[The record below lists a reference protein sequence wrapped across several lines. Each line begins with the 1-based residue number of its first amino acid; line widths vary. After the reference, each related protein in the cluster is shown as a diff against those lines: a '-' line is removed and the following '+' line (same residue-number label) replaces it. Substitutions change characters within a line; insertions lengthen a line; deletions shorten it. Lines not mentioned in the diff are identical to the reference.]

1 MKHFLSGVAVSLL
14 ATSIAAGQAA
24 APSKS
29 AQLQDTKPASTAASA
44 VKIDPA
50 KEADIRRLLELSGAR
65 ALALQMMDEM
75 GKSLKPML
83 TNSLPPG
90 DYRDKLVDLFF
101 AKFMAKADSDSLVN
115 LAVPE
120 YDKNFTHDEI
130 LRLIAF
136 YQTPVGKKAVA
147 VIPQLT
153 ATLQQKGRTW
163 GESLGRESMMEVLTE
178 HPELQQQIVDAQKAA
193 QAKN

>member
-163 GESLGRESMMEVLTE
+163 GESLGR
-178 HPELQQQIVDAQKAA
+178 
-193 QAKN
+193 